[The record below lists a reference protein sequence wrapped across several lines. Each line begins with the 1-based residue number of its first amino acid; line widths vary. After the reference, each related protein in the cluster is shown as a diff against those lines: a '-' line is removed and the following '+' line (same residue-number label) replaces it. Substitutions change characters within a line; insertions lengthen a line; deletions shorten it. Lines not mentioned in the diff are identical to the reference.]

1 MNEKIF
7 DEQYEKARRVAAAAQ
22 AVEPRARQARYDRE
36 SGLVVVRLQNGES
49 FCFSPSTVEELAR
62 GSADD
67 LAQVEVPP
75 SGDGLHWQRLD
86 ADIGIIAL
94 QQIALEQ
101 LYARIE
107 TAWLRERDDQ
117 LVDQLADQHP
127 RFREELYDFF
137 ALLLDNELGE
147 PLPLEAA
154 AQSVEQTRQWLES
167 EGFAQAK
174 GAAQATKQNTTSTTS
189 HLATPVEKA
198 STVRESDQGTD
209 EDDTDLMGI
218 LVNHTGLTPEKITG
232 DNDIPDVVMIYLED
246 HYIFTPVPVREE
258 IIDRFARRYSLDKS
272 RLRRAAS
279 RGSRADAKVA
289 AFRKTPYPPGVP
301 SFVEHIERSSL
312 PKRVKEYWLDLAKRG
327 DPNEK
332 T

>member
-1 MNEKIF
+1 MDDKTF
-7 DEQYEKARRVAAAAQ
+7 QEQYEKAGKATAEAGIN
-22 AVEPRARQARYDRE
+22 EPRAERAFYDRE
-36 SGLVVVRLQNGES
+36 SGLVVIHLQDGES
-49 FCFSPSTVEELAR
+49 FSFSPLTLEELAQ
-62 GSADD
+62 GSADE
-67 LAQVEVPP
+67 LAQIEVSPL
-75 SGDGLHWQRLD
+75 GDGLRWQALD
-86 ADIGIIAL
+86 ADIGVTAL
-94 QQIALEQ
+94 QQIALEH
-101 LYARIE
+101 LCARIE
-107 TAWLRERDDQ
+107 TAWQREQDDQ

-127 RFREELYDFF
+127 RFRDELYDFF

-147 PLPLEAA
+147 PLPLEA

-174 GAAQATKQNTTSTTS
+174 GAAQATKQNTTSTAS

-198 STVRESDQGTD
+198 STVRESDQGTG

-218 LVNHTGLTPEKITG
+218 LVNHTGLTPEKITS
-232 DNDIPDVVMIYLED
+232 DNDIPDVVMVYFED

-258 IIDRFARRYSLDKS
+258 IIDRFARKYSLDKS

-279 RGSRADAKVA
+279 RGSRAEAKVA

-301 SFVEHIERSSL
+301 SFVEQIERSSL
-312 PKRVKEYWLDLAKRG
+312 LKRVKEYWLDLAKRG
-327 DPNEK
+327 DPDEK